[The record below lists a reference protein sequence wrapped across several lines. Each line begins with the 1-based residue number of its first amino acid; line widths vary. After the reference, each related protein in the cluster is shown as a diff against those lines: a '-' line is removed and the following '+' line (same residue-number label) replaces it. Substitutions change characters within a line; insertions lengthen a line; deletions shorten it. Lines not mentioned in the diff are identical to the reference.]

1 MILRTAKVRSVSYFV
16 NAQKLTHVPNVFPK
30 QEVATEP
37 VVETLLVKWMK
48 MFLRKFLLL
57 RVNQIVG
64 YIVDKNQ
71 TADSSPI
78 SKRMIQIPKPV
89 FWNLCNNV
97 IIVDVKNDNS
107 KNMIYFGIYFLLQ
120 ALSKVD

>member
-1 MILRTAKVRSVSYFV
+1 
-16 NAQKLTHVPNVFPK
+16 
-30 QEVATEP
+30 
-37 VVETLLVKWMK
+37 
-48 MFLRKFLLL
+48 
-57 RVNQIVG
+57 
-64 YIVDKNQ
+64 
-71 TADSSPI
+71 
-78 SKRMIQIPKPV
+78 MIQIPKPV